1 LFACEVFDVEI
12 FSITNDLMGKH
23 GKHDNSKVARSNL
36 LARVDKKSKSRIN
49 VKSGMTKI
57 ALEIKNMD

>member
-1 LFACEVFDVEI
+1 MWNPLFDVEN
-12 FSITNDLMGKH
+12 FAITSDSRGKH

-49 VKSGMTKI
+49 VKSEMTKI
-57 ALEIKNMD
+57 ALKIKRMD